1 MIKKRFSSKLLFLFL
16 LLLPFAHPGRA
27 AEKVLPPLSCR
38 ELQGI
43 DPLLRKGQI
52 LLLGEMH
59 GTNEIPEF
67 VADATC
73 RGLRAGYPVTVAL
86 EIATEEEPRVAAFLA
101 SGGKAGDQAAL
112 LAGPFWRETFQDGRR
127 SKGMLAL
134 LDHLRSLRQEGR
146 RIRVKL
152 LDRRP
157 TAPGPERDRAM
168 AEELQAAVKA
178 SPDDLFIVLTGNV
191 HARTVRGTPWDPAL
205 ENMGYLVAQHYPG
218 IVALDAAYSGGTV
231 WICPDPNPANCNSRP
246 VHGNSEGHAPGV
258 KLYDK
263 VSKEGFNGEYY
274 VGTLTASAPASP
286 ERNTV
291 KNQPNQP

>member
-1 MIKKRFSSKLLFLFL
+1 MKPLLSSKVL
-16 LLLPFAHPGRA
+16 LLSLLCVSPAHPGPA
-27 AEKVLPPLSCR
+27 AEKVPPSLSCK

-86 EIATEEEPRVAAFLA
+86 EIPTEEEPRVAAYLA

-112 LAGPFWRETFQDGRR
+112 LTGPFWRETFQDGRR

-146 RIRVKL
+146 RLRVKL
-152 LDRRP
+152 LDRR
-157 TAPGPERDRAM
+157 
-168 AEELQAAVKA
+168 
-178 SPDDLFIVLTGNV
+178 
-191 HARTVRGTPWDPAL
+191 
-205 ENMGYLVAQHYPG
+205 
-218 IVALDAAYSGGTV
+218 
-231 WICPDPNPANCNSRP
+231 
-246 VHGNSEGHAPGV
+246 
-258 KLYDK
+258 
-263 VSKEGFNGEYY
+263 GFSGEYY
-274 VGTLTASAPASP
+274 VGTLTASPPASP
-286 ERNTV
+286 ERNAG
-291 KNQPNQP
+291 KNQL